1 MSATTIRPTTVKTP
15 ATAPVLEK
23 NLRRKRNELRSR
35 RVKENNNKEGPWRC
49 DTYELEDDEFCA
61 LGVTVEV
68 TNEVEVI
75 VSTRPPDVVT
85 SWAVVGVKLLVDAA
99 EDDDCVDPVPEIVC
113 VVEEGDVDG
122 LDVVPLSVTVVGPA
136 VGAVVGAAAV
146 VEGDGALATTD

>member
-1 MSATTIRPTTVKTP
+1 M
-15 ATAPVLEK
+15 
-23 NLRRKRNELRSR
+23 
-35 RVKENNNKEGPWRC
+35 
-49 DTYELEDDEFCA
+49 
-61 LGVTVEV
+61 EV

-99 EDDDCVDPVPEIVC
+99 EDDDCVDPVPEVVC